1 VYRAPSV
8 ADGAIR
14 FHAGI
19 ATLPIAPQSCDHGD
33 STHTMTHPAHTPASL
48 PATRSKTTLP
58 AAGTTGRARRARV
71 EAMAVRPLRDGRYAV
86 ETDGEGETYVVDLDA
101 TTCTCPDHEV
111 RGARCKHL
119 RRVALEVTARLVP
132 PPGRRTAV
140 CAVCGG
146 RTFVPVATR
155 GPSLCARHA
164 RRPGHRVVDRE
175 TGDRLL
181 VVAATGARADR
192 VETDE
197 GRLVADYPSNADY
210 GRHEP
215 VFEAVYVDAVERD
228 GPVRAY
234 AFPASRL
241 RSPRTADA
249 ESRPNPRADAGA
261 RTTPA

>member
-1 VYRAPSV
+1 MPGFHRCHAP
-8 ADGAIR
+8 
-14 FHAGI
+14 
-19 ATLPIAPQSCDHGD
+19 LIAPQSPTL
-33 STHTMTHPAHTPASL
+33 SHTMTHSAHTPASL

-58 AAGTTGRARRARV
+58 AADTTGRARRARV
-71 EAMAVRPLRDGRYAV
+71 EPMAVRPLRDGRYAV
-86 ETDGEGETYVVDLDA
+86 ETDGDGETYVVDLDA
-101 TTCTCPDHEV
+101 TTCTCPDHEI
-111 RGARCKHL
+111 RGRRCKHL

-146 RTFVPVATR
+146 RAFVPTTAR
-155 GPSLCARHA
+155 GPALCVRHTH
-164 RRPGHRVVDRE
+164 RPGRPVVDRE

-197 GRLVADYPSNADY
+197 GRLVADYPSNAEY

-215 VFEAVYVDAVERD
+215 VFRAVYVDALRRD
-228 GPVRAY
+228 GPVSVY

-241 RSPRTADA
+241 RPPRIEGDDGGAGADLSATADA
-249 ESRPNPRADAGA
+249 RLSAA
-261 RTTPA
+261 